1 MIVVVVVMIFHD
13 AAAADDSVV
22 EAMGERL
29 SGKHF
34 LLAEA
39 LELSRASG
47 GRGYKDDSD
56 RHNLCL
62 LDLAGGQRPGMQT
75 R

>member
-1 MIVVVVVMIFHD
+1 MIVVVVVMIFHG
-13 AAAADDSVV
+13 AAAADDGVV

-39 LELSRASG
+39 LELSREG
-47 GRGYKDDSD
+47 
-56 RHNLCL
+56 
-62 LDLAGGQRPGMQT
+62 
-75 R
+75 

>member
-39 LELSRASG
+39 LELSREGCFWESG
-47 GRGYKDDSD
+47 V
-56 RHNLCL
+56 
-62 LDLAGGQRPGMQT
+62 QR
-75 R
+75 